1 MKKTICLLF
10 SIALFCGLWHSC
22 QPEVVL
28 PGGIYGT
35 VLDKESGEP
44 IRNAE
49 ITLNPG
55 GKTTVVGSNGTY
67 EFVNLEAGMYTVNVQ
82 ADGYDHN
89 SKTANVVNGESTAC
103 DFHLTKTI
111 INQDLE
117 ITPTS
122 LNFGTTQNQ
131 LSVTITNR
139 GTEETAWSLDL
150 GVCKWLSAN
159 PVSGR
164 IGAGKTQAIIFSVDR
179 SLLQKD
185 ETTVVTLSAF
195 GNSYPMNVSCAI
207 VQNKGVMNVSPTVLS
222 FGEDANEMNFTIKNL
237 GNANLNW
244 YTQGLSASCLSLS
257 ESNGTLSTGA
267 SKVVKV
273 LLNRNLMSEDLSTSF
288 IVSDGN
294 TDQEILV
301 MATKKVLHPIMNV
314 SPTVLSFGE
323 DANEMN
329 FTIKNLGNANLNWY
343 TQGLSASCLSLSESN
358 GTLSTGASKVVKVL
372 LNRNLMSEDLST
384 SFIVSDG
391 NTDQEIL
398 VMATKKVLH
407 PIMNV
412 SPTVLDFGDSS
423 TSKTVTISNSGS
435 ADLNWSLTNASNEC
449 LSYSTTSGTISPAGS
464 TTVTVTLNRAAM
476 HTDLNTSI
484 GVSDGT
490 NSQSITIKATYVYVE
505 DYSSAT
511 IESCSSDVKA
521 EIISCKRNGSNV
533 VFTYKLTN
541 SGLGDVNIQI
551 KPAENYTGASVIFD
565 DLGNSYNRQYMT
577 FRNQGNAYSNAIGV
591 AFPEDVPC
599 TGTVTIQNVPDEA
612 TKLTV
617 KLGVWINQTLGNTY
631 ISFKNV
637 PIY

>member
-10 SIALFCGLWHSC
+10 SIALLCGVFQSC

-35 VLDKESGEP
+35 VLDKETGEP

-49 ITLNPG
+49 ISLSPS

-131 LSVTITNR
+131 LSATITNR

-185 ETTVVTLSAF
+185 ETAVVTLSAF

-207 VQNKGVMNVSPTVLS
+207 VQNKGVMTVSPTVLS

-244 YTQGLSASCLSLS
+244 YIQGLSASCLSLS
-257 ESNGTLSTGA
+257 ESNGTLTSGA

-273 LLNRNLMSEDLSTSF
+273 LLNRSLMSEDLSTSF
-288 IVSDGN
+288 VVSDGN

-301 MATKKVLHPIMNV
+301 MATKKVQRPMMSIT
-314 SPTVLSFGE
+314 PTF
-323 DANEMN
+323 
-329 FTIKNLGNANLNWY
+329 
-343 TQGLSASCLSLSESN
+343 
-358 GTLSTGASKVVKVL
+358 
-372 LNRNLMSEDLST
+372 
-384 SFIVSDG
+384 
-391 NTDQEIL
+391 
-398 VMATKKVLH
+398 
-407 PIMNV
+407 
-412 SPTVLDFGDSS
+412 LDFGENS
-423 TSKTVTISNSGS
+423 TSKTFTISNSGS
-435 ADLNWSLTNASNEC
+435 ADLHWSLTNATNEC

-464 TTVTVTLNRAAM
+464 ITVTVTLNRAAM

-505 DYSSAT
+505 DYSSAK

-521 EIISCKRNGSNV
+521 EIVSCKRNGSNV

-577 FRNQGNAYSNAIGV
+577 FRDQGNAYSNAIGV

-599 TGTVTIQNVPDEA
+599 TGTVTVQNVPDEA

>member
-1 MKKTICLLF
+1 MKKLSYLL
-10 SIALFCGLWHSC
+10 LLLCMLLVQSC
-22 QPEVVL
+22 QPEIVL

-35 VLDKESGEP
+35 VLDKETGEP

-49 ITLNPG
+49 ISLSPG

-67 EFVNLEAGMYTVNVQ
+67 EFVDLEPRLYTVNVT

-111 INQDLE
+111 VNQDLE
-117 ITPTS
+117 NAPTS
-122 LNFGTTQNQ
+122 LNFGTIQNQ

-150 GVCKWLSAN
+150 GACTWLSAN

-222 FGEDANEMNFTIKNL
+222 FGEDTNEMSFTIKNL

-257 ESNGTLSTGA
+257 ESNGTLSSGA
-267 SKVVKV
+267 SKVIRVS
-273 LLNRNLMSEDLSTSF
+273 LNRNLLDGDLSTSF

-314 SPTVLSFGE
+314 TPT
-323 DANEMN
+323 M
-329 FTIKNLGNANLNWY
+329 
-343 TQGLSASCLSLSESN
+343 
-358 GTLSTGASKVVKVL
+358 
-372 LNRNLMSEDLST
+372 
-384 SFIVSDG
+384 
-391 NTDQEIL
+391 
-398 VMATKKVLH
+398 
-407 PIMNV
+407 
-412 SPTVLDFGDSS
+412 LDFGDSS
-423 TSKTVTISNSGS
+423 TSKTFTISNSGS
-435 ADLNWSLTNASNEC
+435 ADLHWSLTNASNEC
-449 LSYSTTSGTISPAGS
+449 LSYSTTSGTISPAGN

-476 HTDLNTSI
+476 HTDMNTVI
-484 GVSDGT
+484 GISDGT
-490 NSQSITIKATYVYVE
+490 NSQSVTIKATYVYVE
-505 DYSSAT
+505 DYSSAK

-521 EIISCKRNGSNV
+521 EIVSCKHNGTDV

-541 SGLGDVNIQI
+541 TGLGEVNIQI

-577 FRNQGNAYSNAIGV
+577 FRNQGNAWSNAIGV
-591 AFPEDVPC
+591 AFPEGVPC
-599 TGTVTIQNVPDEA
+599 TGTVTVQNVPKSA
-612 TKLTV
+612 TTLTV
-617 KLGVWINQTLGNTY
+617 KLGVWINQIMGNTY

>member
-10 SIALFCGLWHSC
+10 SIALLCGFYQSC
-22 QPEVVL
+22 QPNVEL

-35 VLDKESGEP
+35 VLDKETGEP

-49 ITLNPG
+49 ISLSPS

-111 INQDLE
+111 VNQDLE
-117 ITPTS
+117 IAPTS

-139 GTEETAWSLDL
+139 GIEETAWTLDL
-150 GVCKWLSAN
+150 GICKWLSAN

-207 VQNKGVMNVSPTVLS
+207 VQNKGVMTVSPTVLS

-314 SPTVLSFGE
+314 SPT
-323 DANEMN
+323 M
-329 FTIKNLGNANLNWY
+329 
-343 TQGLSASCLSLSESN
+343 
-358 GTLSTGASKVVKVL
+358 
-372 LNRNLMSEDLST
+372 
-384 SFIVSDG
+384 
-391 NTDQEIL
+391 
-398 VMATKKVLH
+398 
-407 PIMNV
+407 
-412 SPTVLDFGDSS
+412 LDFGDSS
-423 TSKTVTISNSGS
+423 TSKTFTISNSGS

-505 DYSSAT
+505 DYSSAK

-521 EIISCKRNGSNV
+521 EIVSCKRNGSNV

-541 SGLGDVNIQI
+541 IGLGDVNIQI

-577 FRNQGNAYSNAIGV
+577 FRDQGNAYSNAIGV

-599 TGTVTIQNVPDEA
+599 TGTVTVQNVPDEA
-612 TKLTV
+612 TNLTV

>member
-1 MKKTICLLF
+1 MKKTICLFF
-10 SIALFCGLWHSC
+10 SIALLCGVFQSC

-35 VLDKESGEP
+35 VLDKETGEP

-49 ITLNPG
+49 ISLSPS

-111 INQDLE
+111 VNQDLE
-117 ITPTS
+117 IAPTS

-150 GVCKWLSAN
+150 GACKWLSAN

-222 FGEDANEMNFTIKNL
+222 FGEDTNEMSFTIKNL

-257 ESNGTLSTGA
+257 ENNGTLSSGA
-267 SKVVKV
+267 SKVIRVS
-273 LLNRNLMSEDLSTSF
+273 LNRNLLDGDLSTSF
-288 IVSDGN
+288 IVSDGS
-294 TDQEILV
+294 TEQEIQV
-301 MATKKVLHPIMNV
+301 SATKKVL
-314 SPTVLSFGE
+314 
-323 DANEMN
+323 
-329 FTIKNLGNANLNWY
+329 
-343 TQGLSASCLSLSESN
+343 
-358 GTLSTGASKVVKVL
+358 
-372 LNRNLMSEDLST
+372 R
-384 SFIVSDG
+384 
-391 NTDQEIL
+391 
-398 VMATKKVLH
+398 

-423 TSKTVTISNSGS
+423 TSKTFTISNSGT
-435 ADLNWSLTNASNEC
+435 ANLDWSLMDATNPC
-449 LSYSTTSGTISPAGS
+449 LTFSDYSGS
-464 TTVTVTLNRAAM
+464 IAPGGKQTVTITLDRAAM
-476 HTDLNTSI
+476 AANLNVVVK
-484 GVSDGT
+484 VSDGT
-490 NSQSITIKATYVYVE
+490 NTQSITIKATYVYVE
-505 DYSSAT
+505 DYSSA
-511 IESCSSDVKA
+511 IVQSFDNRLKCD
-521 EIISCKRNGSNV
+521 IISCKRSGSKV
-533 VFTYKLTN
+533 EFKFKLTN
-541 SGLGDVNIQI
+541 VGFGDISQFTLN
-551 KPAENYTGASVIFD
+551 ASYGNYTIIYD
-565 DLGNSYNRQYMT
+565 NLGNQYEKQAM
-577 FRNQGNAYSNAIGV
+577 
-591 AFPEDVPC
+591 
-599 TGTVTIQNVPDEA
+599 
-612 TKLTV
+612 
-617 KLGVWINQTLGNTY
+617 TLGNQSDSGY
-631 ISFKNV
+631 GNVRVPLLEYVGCNGSISIENV
-637 PIY
+637 PANAETLTIKLCVSGYEPAKGNLFINEHISIQNLPIY

>member
-1 MKKTICLLF
+1 MKKTICLFF
-10 SIALFCGLWHSC
+10 SIALLCGFYQSC
-22 QPEVVL
+22 QPNVEL

-111 INQDLE
+111 INQDLD

-150 GVCKWLSAN
+150 GACKWLSAN

-185 ETTVVTLSAF
+185 ETAVVTISAF

-257 ESNGTLSTGA
+257 ENNGTLSSGA
-267 SKVVKV
+267 SKVIRVS
-273 LLNRNLMSEDLSTSF
+273 LNRNLLDGDLSTSF

-301 MATKKVLHPIMNV
+301 MATKKIMRPIMNV
-314 SPTVLSFGE
+314 TPS
-323 DANEMN
+323 
-329 FTIKNLGNANLNWY
+329 I
-343 TQGLSASCLSLSESN
+343 
-358 GTLSTGASKVVKVL
+358 
-372 LNRNLMSEDLST
+372 
-384 SFIVSDG
+384 
-391 NTDQEIL
+391 
-398 VMATKKVLH
+398 
-407 PIMNV
+407 
-412 SPTVLDFGDSS
+412 LDFGDSS
-423 TSKTVTISNSGS
+423 TSKTFTISNSGS
-435 ADLNWSLTNASNEC
+435 ADLHWSLTNASNEC

-464 TTVTVTLNRAAM
+464 TTVTVTLNRASM
-476 HTDLNTSI
+476 HTDMNTVI
-484 GVSDGT
+484 GISDGNNT
-490 NSQSITIKATYVYVE
+490 QSVTIKATYVYVE
-505 DYSSAT
+505 DYSSAK
-511 IESCSSDVKA
+511 IESCGSDVKA
-521 EIISCKRNGSNV
+521 EIVSCKRNGSNV

-577 FRNQGNAYSNAIGV
+577 FRDQGNAYSNAIGV

-599 TGTVTIQNVPDEA
+599 TGTVTVQNVPDEA

-617 KLGVWINQTLGNTY
+617 KLGIWINQTLGNTY

>member
-10 SIALFCGLWHSC
+10 SIALLCGFYQSC
-22 QPEVVL
+22 QPNVEL

-35 VLDKESGEP
+35 VLDKETGEP

-49 ITLNPG
+49 ISLSPS
-55 GKTTVVGSNGTY
+55 GKTTVVGSNGAY

-111 INQDLE
+111 VNQDLE
-117 ITPTS
+117 IAPTS

-139 GTEETAWSLDL
+139 GIEETAWTLDL
-150 GVCKWLSAN
+150 GICKWLSAN

-222 FGEDANEMNFTIKNL
+222 FGEDTNEMSFTIKNL

-244 YTQGLSASCLSLS
+244 YTQGLSESCLSLS
-257 ESNGTLSTGA
+257 ENNGTLSSGA
-267 SKVVKV
+267 SKVIRVS
-273 LLNRNLMSEDLSTSF
+273 LNRNLLDGDLSTSF

-314 SPTVLSFGE
+314 TPT
-323 DANEMN
+323 M
-329 FTIKNLGNANLNWY
+329 
-343 TQGLSASCLSLSESN
+343 
-358 GTLSTGASKVVKVL
+358 
-372 LNRNLMSEDLST
+372 
-384 SFIVSDG
+384 
-391 NTDQEIL
+391 
-398 VMATKKVLH
+398 
-407 PIMNV
+407 
-412 SPTVLDFGDSS
+412 LDFGDSS
-423 TSKTVTISNSGS
+423 TSKTFTISNSGS

-490 NSQSITIKATYVYVE
+490 NSQSVTIKAQYVYVE
-505 DYSSAT
+505 DYSSAI
-511 IESCSSDVKA
+511 IESFDNRLKCDIV
-521 EIISCKRNGSNV
+521 SCKRNGSKV
-533 VFTYKLTN
+533 EFKFKLTN
-541 SGLGDVNIQI
+541 VGFGDISQFTLQ
-551 KPAENYTGASVIFD
+551 ASYGSYTIIYD
-565 DLGNSYNRQYMT
+565 NLGNQYEKQAMSLG
-577 FRNQGNAYSNAIGV
+577 NQSDSGYGNIR
-591 AFPEDVPC
+591 VPLLEYVGC
-599 TGTVTIQNVPDEA
+599 NGSISIENVPANAE
-612 TKLTV
+612 TLTIKLCV
-617 KLGVWINQTLGNTY
+617 SGYDPSKGNLFTNEH
-631 ISFKNV
+631 ISIKNL

>member
-1 MKKTICLLF
+1 MKKTICLFF
-10 SIALFCGLWHSC
+10 SIALLCGFYQSC
-22 QPEVVL
+22 QPNVVL

-89 SKTANVVNGESTAC
+89 SKTANVVNGESSAC

-131 LSVTITNR
+131 LSATITNR

-222 FGEDANEMNFTIKNL
+222 FGEEANEMNFTIKNL

-257 ESNGTLSTGA
+257 ESNGTLSSGA
-267 SKVVKV
+267 SKVIRVS
-273 LLNRNLMSEDLSTSF
+273 LNRNLLDGDLSTSF

-301 MATKKVLHPIMNV
+301 MATKKIMRPIMNV
-314 SPTVLSFGE
+314 TPS
-323 DANEMN
+323 
-329 FTIKNLGNANLNWY
+329 I
-343 TQGLSASCLSLSESN
+343 
-358 GTLSTGASKVVKVL
+358 
-372 LNRNLMSEDLST
+372 
-384 SFIVSDG
+384 
-391 NTDQEIL
+391 
-398 VMATKKVLH
+398 
-407 PIMNV
+407 
-412 SPTVLDFGDSS
+412 LDFGDSS
-423 TSKTVTISNSGS
+423 TSKTFTISNSGS

-505 DYSSAT
+505 DYSSAK

-577 FRNQGNAYSNAIGV
+577 FRDQGNAYSNTIGV

-599 TGTVTIQNVPDEA
+599 TGTVTVQNVPDEA
-612 TKLTV
+612 TNLTV

>member
-1 MKKTICLLF
+1 MKKTICLFF
-10 SIALFCGLWHSC
+10 SIALLCGVFQSC

-35 VLDKESGEP
+35 VLDKETGEP

-49 ITLNPG
+49 ISLSPS

-67 EFVNLEAGMYTVNVQ
+67 EFVNLEAGMYTVNVT

-89 SKTANVVNGESTAC
+89 SKTANVVNGKSTAC

-111 INQDLE
+111 VNQDLE

-131 LSVTITNR
+131 LSATITNR

-150 GVCKWLSAN
+150 GACKWLSAN

-222 FGEDANEMNFTIKNL
+222 FGEDANEMSFTIKNL

-244 YTQGLSASCLSLS
+244 YTQGLSESCLSLS
-257 ESNGTLSTGA
+257 ENNGTLSSGV
-267 SKVVKV
+267 SKVIRVS
-273 LLNRNLMSEDLSTSF
+273 LNRNLLDGDLSTSF

-301 MATKKVLHPIMNV
+301 MATKKIMRPIMNV
-314 SPTVLSFGE
+314 TPS
-323 DANEMN
+323 
-329 FTIKNLGNANLNWY
+329 I
-343 TQGLSASCLSLSESN
+343 
-358 GTLSTGASKVVKVL
+358 
-372 LNRNLMSEDLST
+372 
-384 SFIVSDG
+384 
-391 NTDQEIL
+391 
-398 VMATKKVLH
+398 
-407 PIMNV
+407 
-412 SPTVLDFGDSS
+412 LDFGDSS
-423 TSKTVTISNSGS
+423 TSKTFTISNSGS
-435 ADLNWSLTNASNEC
+435 ADLHWSLTNASNEC

-484 GVSDGT
+484 AVSDG
-490 NSQSITIKATYVYVE
+490 NSTQSVTIKATYVYVE
-505 DYSSAT
+505 DYSSA
-511 IESCSSDVKA
+511 IVESCDNNLKA
-521 EIISCKRNGSNV
+521 EIVSCKRNGTKVEFN
-533 VFTYKLTN
+533 FKLTN
-541 SGLGDVNIQI
+541 TGLGDINDFRIEGNSGSTTI
-551 KPAENYTGASVIFD
+551 IFD
-565 DLGNSYNRQYMT
+565 DLGNSYT
-577 FRNQGNAYSNAIGV
+577 NQTITLGSSTSTSGYTLVSS
-591 AFPEDVPC
+591 PLLEYVPC
-599 TGTVTIQNVPDEA
+599 NGRVVVTNVPDEA
-612 TKLTV
+612 NALTIKLQV
-617 KLGVWINQTLGNTY
+617 YAYNAGVLQNRDYIN
-631 ISFKNV
+631 FKNV

>member
-1 MKKTICLLF
+1 MKKTICLFF
-10 SIALFCGLWHSC
+10 SIALFCGFYQSC
-22 QPEVVL
+22 QPNVEL

-35 VLDKESGEP
+35 VLDKGSGEP

-117 ITPTS
+117 IAPTS

-185 ETTVVTLSAF
+185 ETAVVTLSAF
-195 GNSYPMNVSCAI
+195 GNSYPMNVSCAM
-207 VQNKGVMNVSPTVLS
+207 VQNKGVMTVSPTVLS
-222 FGEDANEMNFTIKNL
+222 FGEDTNEMNFTIKNL

-257 ESNGTLSTGA
+257 ESNGTLTSGA

-273 LLNRNLMSEDLSTSF
+273 LLDRSLMSEDLSTSF
-288 IVSDGN
+288 VVSDGN

-301 MATKKVLHPIMNV
+301 MATKKVQRPMMSIT
-314 SPTVLSFGE
+314 PTF
-323 DANEMN
+323 
-329 FTIKNLGNANLNWY
+329 
-343 TQGLSASCLSLSESN
+343 
-358 GTLSTGASKVVKVL
+358 
-372 LNRNLMSEDLST
+372 
-384 SFIVSDG
+384 
-391 NTDQEIL
+391 
-398 VMATKKVLH
+398 
-407 PIMNV
+407 
-412 SPTVLDFGDSS
+412 LDFGENS
-423 TSKTVTISNSGS
+423 TSKTFTISNSGN
-435 ADLNWSLTNASNEC
+435 ADLHWSLTNANNDC
-449 LSYSTTSGTISPAGS
+449 LNYSATSGTINPAGS

-484 GVSDGT
+484 AVSDG
-490 NSQSITIKATYVYVE
+490 NSTQSVTIKATYVYVE
-505 DYSSAT
+505 DYSSA
-511 IESCSSDVKA
+511 IVESCDNNLKA
-521 EIISCKRNGSNV
+521 EIVSCKRNGTKVEFN
-533 VFTYKLTN
+533 FKLTN
-541 SGLGDVNIQI
+541 TGLGDINDFRIEGNNGSTTI
-551 KPAENYTGASVIFD
+551 IFD
-565 DLGNSYNRQYMT
+565 NLGNSYT
-577 FRNQGNAYSNAIGV
+577 NQTIALGSSTSTSGYTLVSS
-591 AFPEDVPC
+591 PLLEYVPC
-599 TGTVTIQNVPDEA
+599 NGRVVITNVPNDA
-612 TKLTV
+612 NALTIKLQV
-617 KLGVWINQTLGNTY
+617 YAYNASVLQNRDYIN
-631 ISFKNV
+631 FKNV

>member
-1 MKKTICLLF
+1 MKKTICLFF
-10 SIALFCGLWHSC
+10 SIALLCGFYQSC
-22 QPEVVL
+22 QPNVEL

-35 VLDKESGEP
+35 VLDKETGEP

-49 ITLNPG
+49 ISLSPS

-111 INQDLE
+111 VNQDLE
-117 ITPTS
+117 IAPTS

-139 GTEETAWSLDL
+139 GTEETAWALDL
-150 GVCKWLSAN
+150 GACKWLSAN

-164 IGAGKTQAIIFSVDR
+164 IGAAKTQAIIFSVDR

-185 ETTVVTLSAF
+185 ETAVVTLSAF

-207 VQNKGVMNVSPTVLS
+207 VQNKGVMTVSPTVLS

-257 ESNGTLSTGA
+257 ESNGTLTSGA

-273 LLNRNLMSEDLSTSF
+273 LLDRSLMSEDLSTSF
-288 IVSDGN
+288 VVSDGN

-301 MATKKVLHPIMNV
+301 MATKKIMRPIMNV
-314 SPTVLSFGE
+314 TPS
-323 DANEMN
+323 
-329 FTIKNLGNANLNWY
+329 I
-343 TQGLSASCLSLSESN
+343 
-358 GTLSTGASKVVKVL
+358 
-372 LNRNLMSEDLST
+372 
-384 SFIVSDG
+384 
-391 NTDQEIL
+391 
-398 VMATKKVLH
+398 
-407 PIMNV
+407 
-412 SPTVLDFGDSS
+412 LDFGDSS
-423 TSKTVTISNSGS
+423 TSKTFTISNSGS
-435 ADLNWSLTNASNEC
+435 ADLHWSLTNASNEC

-505 DYSSAT
+505 DYSSAK

-521 EIISCKRNGSNV
+521 EIVSCKRNGSNV

-577 FRNQGNAYSNAIGV
+577 FRDQGNAYSNTIGV

-599 TGTVTIQNVPDEA
+599 TGTVTVQNVPDEA

>member
-1 MKKTICLLF
+1 MKKTICLFF
-10 SIALFCGLWHSC
+10 SIALLCGFYQSC
-22 QPEVVL
+22 QTNVEL

-35 VLDKESGEP
+35 VLDKGSGEP

-131 LSVTITNR
+131 LSATITNR

-150 GVCKWLSAN
+150 GACKWLSAN

-185 ETTVVTLSAF
+185 ETAVVTISAF
-195 GNSYPMNVSCAI
+195 GNSYPMNISCAI

-222 FGEDANEMNFTIKNL
+222 FGEEANEMNFTIKNL

-244 YTQGLSASCLSLS
+244 YTEGLSESCLSLS
-257 ESNGTLSTGA
+257 ENNGTLSSGA
-267 SKVVKV
+267 SKVIRVS
-273 LLNRNLMSEDLSTSF
+273 LNRNLLDVDLSTSF

-301 MATKKVLHPIMNV
+301 MATKKIMRPIMNV
-314 SPTVLSFGE
+314 TPS
-323 DANEMN
+323 
-329 FTIKNLGNANLNWY
+329 I
-343 TQGLSASCLSLSESN
+343 
-358 GTLSTGASKVVKVL
+358 
-372 LNRNLMSEDLST
+372 
-384 SFIVSDG
+384 
-391 NTDQEIL
+391 
-398 VMATKKVLH
+398 
-407 PIMNV
+407 
-412 SPTVLDFGDSS
+412 LDFGDSS
-423 TSKTVTISNSGS
+423 TSKTFTISNSGS
-435 ADLNWSLTNASNEC
+435 ADLHWSLTNASNEC

-476 HTDLNTSI
+476 HTDMNTVI
-484 GVSDGT
+484 GISDGNNT
-490 NSQSITIKATYVYVE
+490 QSVTIKATYVYVE
-505 DYSSAT
+505 DYSSAK
-511 IESCSSDVKA
+511 IESCGSDVKA
-521 EIISCKRNGSNV
+521 EIVSCKRNGSNV

-577 FRNQGNAYSNAIGV
+577 FRDQGNAYSNAIGV

-599 TGTVTIQNVPDEA
+599 TGTVTVQNVPDEA
-612 TKLTV
+612 TNLTV

>member
-1 MKKTICLLF
+1 MKKTICLFF
-10 SIALFCGLWHSC
+10 SIALLCGFYQSC
-22 QPEVVL
+22 QPNVEL

-35 VLDKESGEP
+35 VLDKGSGEP

-49 ITLNPG
+49 ITLNPS

-89 SKTANVVNGESTAC
+89 SKTANVVNGESSAC

-131 LSVTITNR
+131 LSATITNR

-185 ETTVVTLSAF
+185 ETAVVTLSAF

-207 VQNKGVMNVSPTVLS
+207 VQNKGVMTVSPTVLS

-244 YTQGLSASCLSLS
+244 YIQGLSVSSLSLS
-257 ESNGTLSTGA
+257 ESNGTLTSGA

-273 LLNRNLMSEDLSTSF
+273 LLDRSLMSEDLSTSF
-288 IVSDGN
+288 VVSDGN

-301 MATKKVLHPIMNV
+301 MATKKVQRPMMSIT
-314 SPTVLSFGE
+314 PTF
-323 DANEMN
+323 
-329 FTIKNLGNANLNWY
+329 
-343 TQGLSASCLSLSESN
+343 
-358 GTLSTGASKVVKVL
+358 
-372 LNRNLMSEDLST
+372 
-384 SFIVSDG
+384 
-391 NTDQEIL
+391 
-398 VMATKKVLH
+398 
-407 PIMNV
+407 
-412 SPTVLDFGDSS
+412 LDFGENS
-423 TSKTVTISNSGS
+423 TSKTFTISNSGN
-435 ADLNWSLTNASNEC
+435 ADLHWSLTNANNDC
-449 LSYSTTSGTISPAGS
+449 LNYSATSGTINPAGS

-484 GVSDGT
+484 AVSDG
-490 NSQSITIKATYVYVE
+490 NSTQSVTIKATYVYVE
-505 DYSSAT
+505 DYSSA
-511 IESCSSDVKA
+511 IVESCDNNLKA
-521 EIISCKRNGSNV
+521 EIVSCKRNGTKVEFN
-533 VFTYKLTN
+533 FKLTN
-541 SGLGDVNIQI
+541 TGLGDINDFRIEGNNGSTTI
-551 KPAENYTGASVIFD
+551 IFD
-565 DLGNSYNRQYMT
+565 NLGNSYT
-577 FRNQGNAYSNAIGV
+577 NQTIALGSSTSTSGYTLVSS
-591 AFPEDVPC
+591 PLLEYVPC
-599 TGTVTIQNVPDEA
+599 NGRVVVTNVPDEA
-612 TKLTV
+612 NALTIKLQV
-617 KLGVWINQTLGNTY
+617 YAYNAGVLQNRDYIN
-631 ISFKNV
+631 FKNV

>member
-1 MKKTICLLF
+1 MKKTIYLLF
-10 SIALFCGLWHSC
+10 SIALLCGIYQAC
-22 QPEVVL
+22 TPNVEL

-131 LSVTITNR
+131 LSATITNR

-150 GVCKWLSAN
+150 GACKWLSAT

-185 ETTVVTLSAF
+185 ETAVVTLSAF

-222 FGEDANEMNFTIKNL
+222 FGEDTNEMSFTIKNL

-257 ESNGTLSTGA
+257 ESNGTLTSGA

-273 LLNRNLMSEDLSTSF
+273 LLDRSLMSEDLSTSF
-288 IVSDGN
+288 VVSDGN

-301 MATKKVLHPIMNV
+301 MATKKVQRPMMSIT
-314 SPTVLSFGE
+314 PTF
-323 DANEMN
+323 
-329 FTIKNLGNANLNWY
+329 
-343 TQGLSASCLSLSESN
+343 
-358 GTLSTGASKVVKVL
+358 
-372 LNRNLMSEDLST
+372 
-384 SFIVSDG
+384 
-391 NTDQEIL
+391 
-398 VMATKKVLH
+398 
-407 PIMNV
+407 
-412 SPTVLDFGDSS
+412 LDFGENS
-423 TSKTVTISNSGS
+423 TSKTFTISNSGN
-435 ADLNWSLTNASNEC
+435 ADLHWSLTNANNDC
-449 LSYSTTSGTISPAGS
+449 LNYSATSGTINPAGS
-464 TTVTVTLNRAAM
+464 TTVTVTLNRAVM

-484 GVSDGT
+484 AVSDG
-490 NSQSITIKATYVYVE
+490 NSTQSVTIKATYVYVE
-505 DYSSAT
+505 DYSSA
-511 IESCSSDVKA
+511 IVESCDNNLKA
-521 EIISCKRNGSNV
+521 EIVSCKRNGTAV

-541 SGLGDVNIQI
+541 TGLGDVNIQI
-551 KPAENYTGASVIFD
+551 KPAESYTNATIIMD
-565 DLGNSYNRQYMT
+565 NLGNSYFRQYMT
-577 FRNQGNAYSNAIGV
+577 FRDQGNAYSNTIGV

-599 TGTVTIQNVPDEA
+599 TGTVMVQNVPDEA
-612 TKLTV
+612 TNLTV

>member
-1 MKKTICLLF
+1 MKKSVYLICTLCLLSGIF
-10 SIALFCGLWHSC
+10 QACGSKE
-22 QPEVVL
+22 EVTTT
-28 PGGIYGT
+28 GGIYGT
-35 VLDKESGEP
+35 VLDKEDGEP

-49 ITLNPG
+49 ISLSPG
-55 GKTTVVGSNGTY
+55 GKNTVVGSNGTY
-67 EFVNLEAGMYTVNVQ
+67 EFVDLEPRLYTVNVT
-82 ADGYDHN
+82 ADGYDYN
-89 SKTANVVNGESTAC
+89 SKTAKVVSGESTAC

-131 LSVTITNR
+131 LSATITNR

-150 GVCKWLSAN
+150 GACKWLSAN

-185 ETTVVTLSAF
+185 ETAVVTLSAF

-222 FGEDANEMNFTIKNL
+222 FGEEANEMNFTIKNL

-244 YTQGLSASCLSLS
+244 YTEGLSESCLSLS
-257 ESNGTLSTGA
+257 ENNGTLSSGA
-267 SKVVKV
+267 SKVIRVS
-273 LLNRNLMSEDLSTSF
+273 LNRNLLDGDLSTSF

-314 SPTVLSFGE
+314 APT
-323 DANEMN
+323 M
-329 FTIKNLGNANLNWY
+329 
-343 TQGLSASCLSLSESN
+343 
-358 GTLSTGASKVVKVL
+358 
-372 LNRNLMSEDLST
+372 
-384 SFIVSDG
+384 
-391 NTDQEIL
+391 
-398 VMATKKVLH
+398 
-407 PIMNV
+407 
-412 SPTVLDFGDSS
+412 LDFGDSS
-423 TSKTVTISNSGS
+423 TSKTFTISNSGS

-484 GVSDGT
+484 GVSDG
-490 NSQSITIKATYVYVE
+490 NSTQSVTIKATYVYVE
-505 DYSSAT
+505 DYSSA
-511 IESCSSDVKA
+511 IVESCDNNLKA
-521 EIISCKRNGSNV
+521 EIVSCKRNGTKVEFN
-533 VFTYKLTN
+533 FKLTN
-541 SGLGDVNIQI
+541 TGLGDINDFRIEGNSGSTTI
-551 KPAENYTGASVIFD
+551 IFD
-565 DLGNSYNRQYMT
+565 DLGNSYT
-577 FRNQGNAYSNAIGV
+577 NQTITLGSSTSTSGYTLVSS
-591 AFPEDVPC
+591 PLLEYVPC
-599 TGTVTIQNVPDEA
+599 NGRVVVTNVPDEA
-612 TKLTV
+612 NALTIKLQV
-617 KLGVWINQTLGNTY
+617 YAYNAGVLQNRDYIN
-631 ISFKNV
+631 FKNV

>member
-1 MKKTICLLF
+1 MKKTICLFF
-10 SIALFCGLWHSC
+10 SIALLCGVFQSC

-35 VLDKESGEP
+35 VLDKETGEP

-49 ITLNPG
+49 ISLSPS

-111 INQDLE
+111 VNQDLE
-117 ITPTS
+117 IAPTS

-139 GTEETAWSLDL
+139 GTEETVWTLDL
-150 GVCKWLSAN
+150 GICKWLSAN

-222 FGEDANEMNFTIKNL
+222 FGEDTNEMSFTIKNL

-257 ESNGTLSTGA
+257 ENNGTLSSGA
-267 SKVVKV
+267 SKVIRVS
-273 LLNRNLMSEDLSTSF
+273 LNRNLLDGDLSTSF

-301 MATKKVLHPIMNV
+301 MATKKIMRPIMNV
-314 SPTVLSFGE
+314 TPS
-323 DANEMN
+323 
-329 FTIKNLGNANLNWY
+329 I
-343 TQGLSASCLSLSESN
+343 
-358 GTLSTGASKVVKVL
+358 
-372 LNRNLMSEDLST
+372 
-384 SFIVSDG
+384 
-391 NTDQEIL
+391 
-398 VMATKKVLH
+398 
-407 PIMNV
+407 
-412 SPTVLDFGDSS
+412 LDFGDSS
-423 TSKTVTISNSGS
+423 TSKTFTISNSGS
-435 ADLNWSLTNASNEC
+435 ADLHWSLTNASNEC

-476 HTDLNTSI
+476 HTDMNTVI
-484 GVSDGT
+484 GISDGT
-490 NSQSITIKATYVYVE
+490 NSQSVTIKAQYVYVE
-505 DYSSAT
+505 DYSSAI
-511 IESCSSDVKA
+511 IESFDNRLKCDIV
-521 EIISCKRNGSNV
+521 SCKRNGSKV
-533 VFTYKLTN
+533 EFKFKLTN
-541 SGLGDVNIQI
+541 VGFGDISQFTLQ
-551 KPAENYTGASVIFD
+551 ASYGSYTIIYD
-565 DLGNSYNRQYMT
+565 NLGNQYEKQAMSLG
-577 FRNQGNAYSNAIGV
+577 NQSDSGYGNIR
-591 AFPEDVPC
+591 VPLLEYVGC
-599 TGTVTIQNVPDEA
+599 NGSISIENVPANAE
-612 TKLTV
+612 TLTIKLCV
-617 KLGVWINQTLGNTY
+617 SGYDPSKGNLFTNEH
-631 ISFKNV
+631 ISIKNL

>member
-1 MKKTICLLF
+1 MKKTICLFF
-10 SIALFCGLWHSC
+10 SIALLCGFYQSC
-22 QPEVVL
+22 QPNVEL

-35 VLDKESGEP
+35 VLDKGSGEP

-131 LSVTITNR
+131 LSATITNR
-139 GTEETAWSLDL
+139 GTEETTWSLDL

-185 ETTVVTLSAF
+185 ETAVVTISAF
-195 GNSYPMNVSCAI
+195 GNSYPMNISCAI
-207 VQNKGVMNVSPTVLS
+207 VQNKGVMTVSPTVLS
-222 FGEDANEMNFTIKNL
+222 FGEEANEMNFTIKNL

-257 ESNGTLSTGA
+257 ESNGTLSSGA
-267 SKVVKV
+267 SKVIRVS
-273 LLNRNLMSEDLSTSF
+273 LNRNLLDGDLSTSF

-314 SPTVLSFGE
+314 APT
-323 DANEMN
+323 M
-329 FTIKNLGNANLNWY
+329 
-343 TQGLSASCLSLSESN
+343 
-358 GTLSTGASKVVKVL
+358 
-372 LNRNLMSEDLST
+372 
-384 SFIVSDG
+384 
-391 NTDQEIL
+391 
-398 VMATKKVLH
+398 
-407 PIMNV
+407 
-412 SPTVLDFGDSS
+412 LDFGDSS
-423 TSKTVTISNSGS
+423 TSKTFTISNSGS

-449 LSYSTTSGTISPAGS
+449 LSYSTTSGTISPAGN

-476 HTDLNTSI
+476 HTDMNTVI
-484 GVSDGT
+484 GISDGT
-490 NSQSITIKATYVYVE
+490 NSQSVTIKAQYVYVE
-505 DYSSAT
+505 DYSSAI
-511 IESCSSDVKA
+511 IESFDNRLKCDIV
-521 EIISCKRNGSNV
+521 SCKRNGSKV
-533 VFTYKLTN
+533 EFKFKLTN
-541 SGLGDVNIQI
+541 VGFGDISQFTLN
-551 KPAENYTGASVIFD
+551 ASFGSYTIIYD
-565 DLGNSYNRQYMT
+565 NLGNQYEKQAMSLG
-577 FRNQGNAYSNAIGV
+577 NQSDSGYGNIR
-591 AFPEDVPC
+591 VPLLEYVGC
-599 TGTVTIQNVPDEA
+599 NGSISIENVPANAE
-612 TKLTV
+612 TLTIKLCV
-617 KLGVWINQTLGNTY
+617 SGYDPSKGNLFTNEH
-631 ISFKNV
+631 ISIKNL

>member
-10 SIALFCGLWHSC
+10 SIALLCGIYQAC
-22 QPEVVL
+22 TPNVEL

-44 IRNAE
+44 IRNVE

-131 LSVTITNR
+131 LSATITNR
-139 GTEETAWSLDL
+139 GTEETTWSLDL

-185 ETTVVTLSAF
+185 ETAVVTISAF

-207 VQNKGVMNVSPTVLS
+207 VQNKGVMTVSPTVLS

-244 YTQGLSASCLSLS
+244 YTQGLSESCLSLS
-257 ESNGTLSTGA
+257 ENNGTLSSGA
-267 SKVVKV
+267 SKVIRVS
-273 LLNRNLMSEDLSTSF
+273 LNRNLLDGDLSTSF

-301 MATKKVLHPIMNV
+301 MATKKIMRPIMNV
-314 SPTVLSFGE
+314 TPS
-323 DANEMN
+323 
-329 FTIKNLGNANLNWY
+329 I
-343 TQGLSASCLSLSESN
+343 
-358 GTLSTGASKVVKVL
+358 
-372 LNRNLMSEDLST
+372 
-384 SFIVSDG
+384 
-391 NTDQEIL
+391 
-398 VMATKKVLH
+398 
-407 PIMNV
+407 
-412 SPTVLDFGDSS
+412 LDFGENS
-423 TSKTVTISNSGS
+423 TSKTFTISNSGS
-435 ADLNWSLTNASNEC
+435 ADLHWSLTNASNEC

-505 DYSSAT
+505 DYSSAK

-521 EIISCKRNGSNV
+521 EIVSCKRNGSNV

-577 FRNQGNAYSNAIGV
+577 FRDQGNAYSNAIGV

-599 TGTVTIQNVPDEA
+599 TGTVTVQNVPDEA

>member
-22 QPEVVL
+22 QPEVVF

-185 ETTVVTLSAF
+185 ETAVVTLSAF

-207 VQNKGVMNVSPTVLS
+207 VQNKGVMTVSPTVLS

-244 YTQGLSASCLSLS
+244 YIQGLSVSSLSLS
-257 ESNGTLSTGA
+257 ESNGTLTSGA

-273 LLNRNLMSEDLSTSF
+273 LLDRSLMSEDLSTSF
-288 IVSDGN
+288 VVSDGN

-301 MATKKVLHPIMNV
+301 MATKKVQRPMMSIT
-314 SPTVLSFGE
+314 PTF
-323 DANEMN
+323 
-329 FTIKNLGNANLNWY
+329 
-343 TQGLSASCLSLSESN
+343 
-358 GTLSTGASKVVKVL
+358 
-372 LNRNLMSEDLST
+372 
-384 SFIVSDG
+384 
-391 NTDQEIL
+391 
-398 VMATKKVLH
+398 
-407 PIMNV
+407 
-412 SPTVLDFGDSS
+412 LDFGENS
-423 TSKTVTISNSGS
+423 TSKTFTISNSGN
-435 ADLNWSLTNASNEC
+435 ADLHWSLTNANNDC
-449 LSYSTTSGTISPAGS
+449 LNYSATSGTINPAGS

-484 GVSDGT
+484 AVSDG
-490 NSQSITIKATYVYVE
+490 NSTQSVTIKATYVYVE
-505 DYSSAT
+505 DYSSA
-511 IESCSSDVKA
+511 IVESCDNNLKA
-521 EIISCKRNGSNV
+521 EIVSCKRNGTKVEFN
-533 VFTYKLTN
+533 FKLTN
-541 SGLGDVNIQI
+541 TGLGDINDFRIEGNNGSTTI
-551 KPAENYTGASVIFD
+551 IFD
-565 DLGNSYNRQYMT
+565 NLGNSYT
-577 FRNQGNAYSNAIGV
+577 NQTIALGSSTSTSGYTLVSS
-591 AFPEDVPC
+591 PLLEYVPC
-599 TGTVTIQNVPDEA
+599 NGRVVVTNVPDEA
-612 TKLTV
+612 NALTIKLQV
-617 KLGVWINQTLGNTY
+617 YAYNAGVLQNRDYIN
-631 ISFKNV
+631 FKNV

>member
-1 MKKTICLLF
+1 MKKTICLFF
-10 SIALFCGLWHSC
+10 SIALLCGFYQSC
-22 QPEVVL
+22 QPNVEL

-35 VLDKESGEP
+35 VLDKEDGEP

-49 ITLNPG
+49 ISLSPS
-55 GKTTVVGSNGTY
+55 GKTTVVGSNGAY

-82 ADGYDHN
+82 AEGYDHN
-89 SKTANVVNGESTAC
+89 SKTAKVVSGESTAC

-111 INQDLE
+111 VNQDLE
-117 ITPTS
+117 IAPTS

-150 GVCKWLSAN
+150 GACKWLSAN

-222 FGEDANEMNFTIKNL
+222 FGEDTNEMSFTIKNL

-257 ESNGTLSTGA
+257 ENNGTLSSGA
-267 SKVVKV
+267 SKVIRVS
-273 LLNRNLMSEDLSTSF
+273 LNRNLLDGDLSTSF

-314 SPTVLSFGE
+314 TPT
-323 DANEMN
+323 M
-329 FTIKNLGNANLNWY
+329 
-343 TQGLSASCLSLSESN
+343 
-358 GTLSTGASKVVKVL
+358 
-372 LNRNLMSEDLST
+372 
-384 SFIVSDG
+384 
-391 NTDQEIL
+391 
-398 VMATKKVLH
+398 
-407 PIMNV
+407 
-412 SPTVLDFGDSS
+412 LDFGDSN
-423 TSKTVTISNSGS
+423 TSKTFTISNSGS
-435 ADLNWSLTNASNEC
+435 ADLHWSLTNASNEC

-599 TGTVTIQNVPDEA
+599 TGTVTVQNVPDEA

>member
-1 MKKTICLLF
+1 MRKTICLLF
-10 SIALFCGLWHSC
+10 SIALLCGFYQSC
-22 QPEVVL
+22 QPNVEL

-35 VLDKESGEP
+35 VLDKGSGEP

-131 LSVTITNR
+131 LSATITNR

-150 GVCKWLSAN
+150 GACKWLSAT

-185 ETTVVTLSAF
+185 ETAVVTLSAF

-207 VQNKGVMNVSPTVLS
+207 VQNKGVMTVSPTVLS

-244 YTQGLSASCLSLS
+244 YIQGLSVSCLSLS
-257 ESNGTLSTGA
+257 ESNGTLTSGA

-273 LLNRNLMSEDLSTSF
+273 LLDRSLMSEDLSTSF
-288 IVSDGN
+288 VVSDGN

-301 MATKKVLHPIMNV
+301 MATKKVQRPMMSIT
-314 SPTVLSFGE
+314 PTF
-323 DANEMN
+323 
-329 FTIKNLGNANLNWY
+329 
-343 TQGLSASCLSLSESN
+343 
-358 GTLSTGASKVVKVL
+358 
-372 LNRNLMSEDLST
+372 
-384 SFIVSDG
+384 
-391 NTDQEIL
+391 
-398 VMATKKVLH
+398 
-407 PIMNV
+407 
-412 SPTVLDFGDSS
+412 LDFGENS
-423 TSKTVTISNSGS
+423 TSKTFTISNSGN
-435 ADLNWSLTNASNEC
+435 ADLHWSLTNANNDC
-449 LSYSTTSGTISPAGS
+449 LNYSATSGTINPAGS

-484 GVSDGT
+484 AVSDG
-490 NSQSITIKATYVYVE
+490 NSTQSVTIKATYVYVE
-505 DYSSAT
+505 DYSSA
-511 IESCSSDVKA
+511 IVESCDNNLKA
-521 EIISCKRNGSNV
+521 EIVSCKRNGTKVEFN
-533 VFTYKLTN
+533 FKLTN
-541 SGLGDVNIQI
+541 TGLGDINDFRIEGNSGSTTI
-551 KPAENYTGASVIFD
+551 IFD
-565 DLGNSYNRQYMT
+565 DLGNSYT
-577 FRNQGNAYSNAIGV
+577 NQTITLGSSTSTSGYTLVSS
-591 AFPEDVPC
+591 PLLEYVPC
-599 TGTVTIQNVPDEA
+599 NGRVVVTNVPDEA
-612 TKLTV
+612 NALTIKLQV
-617 KLGVWINQTLGNTY
+617 YAYNAGVLQNRDYIN
-631 ISFKNV
+631 FKNV

>member
-10 SIALFCGLWHSC
+10 SIALLCGIYQAC
-22 QPEVVL
+22 TPNVEL

-150 GVCKWLSAN
+150 GACKWLSAT

-185 ETTVVTLSAF
+185 ETAVVTISAF
-195 GNSYPMNVSCAI
+195 GNSYPMNISCAI
-207 VQNKGVMNVSPTVLS
+207 VQNKGVMTVSPTVLS
-222 FGEDANEMNFTIKNL
+222 FGEEANEMNFTIKNL

-257 ESNGTLSTGA
+257 ESNGTLTSGA

-273 LLNRNLMSEDLSTSF
+273 LLDRSLMSEDLSTSF
-288 IVSDGN
+288 V
-294 TDQEILV
+294 
-301 MATKKVLHPIMNV
+301 
-314 SPTVLSFGE
+314 
-323 DANEMN
+323 
-329 FTIKNLGNANLNWY
+329 
-343 TQGLSASCLSLSESN
+343 
-358 GTLSTGASKVVKVL
+358 
-372 LNRNLMSEDLST
+372 
-384 SFIVSDG
+384 VSDG

-423 TSKTVTISNSGS
+423 TSKTFTISNSGS

-599 TGTVTIQNVPDEA
+599 TGTVTVQNVPDEA

>member
-1 MKKTICLLF
+1 MKKTICLFF
-10 SIALFCGLWHSC
+10 SIALLCGFYQSC
-22 QPEVVL
+22 QPNVEL

-35 VLDKESGEP
+35 VLDKGSGEP

-139 GTEETAWSLDL
+139 GTEETAWSLNL
-150 GVCKWLSAN
+150 GNNAWLSAT
-159 PVSGR
+159 PKSGN
-164 IGAGKTQAIIFSVDR
+164 IGARKTQTIVFSVNR
-179 SLLQKD
+179 TLMTKAESAVVSLA
-185 ETTVVTLSAF
+185 AF
-195 GNSYPMNVSCAI
+195 GNSYPLTISCEI
-207 VQNKGVMNVSPTVLS
+207 SKGQLSITPTILN
-222 FGEDANEMNFTIKNL
+222 FGEESSEQTFTIKNM
-237 GNANLNW
+237 GNAAITW
-244 YTQGLSASCLSLS
+244 RAKDLSVTCLSLS
-257 ESNGTLSTGA
+257 DMGGTLAVGA
-267 SKVVKV
+267 SKVVK
-273 LLNRNLMSEDLSTSF
+273 LTLDRIALTSDLSTSF
-288 IVSDGN
+288 TIVDGF
-294 TDQEILV
+294 TEQEIQV
-301 MATKKVLHPIMNV
+301 SAKKKVLHPIMNV
-314 SPTVLSFGE
+314 APT
-323 DANEMN
+323 M
-329 FTIKNLGNANLNWY
+329 
-343 TQGLSASCLSLSESN
+343 
-358 GTLSTGASKVVKVL
+358 
-372 LNRNLMSEDLST
+372 
-384 SFIVSDG
+384 
-391 NTDQEIL
+391 
-398 VMATKKVLH
+398 
-407 PIMNV
+407 
-412 SPTVLDFGDSS
+412 LDFGDSS
-423 TSKTVTISNSGS
+423 TSKTFTISNSGS
-435 ADLNWSLTNASNEC
+435 ADLHWSLTNASNEC

-505 DYSSAT
+505 DYSSAK

-521 EIISCKRNGSNV
+521 EIVSCKRNGSNV

-577 FRNQGNAYSNAIGV
+577 FRDQGNAYSNAIGV

-599 TGTVTIQNVPDEA
+599 TGTVTVQNVPDEA